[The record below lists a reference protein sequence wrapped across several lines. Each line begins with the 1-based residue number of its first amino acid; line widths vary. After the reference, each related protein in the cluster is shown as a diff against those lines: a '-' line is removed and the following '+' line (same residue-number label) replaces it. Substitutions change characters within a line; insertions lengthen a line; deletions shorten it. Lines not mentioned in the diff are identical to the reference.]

1 MIKKTD
7 SSLLNWIYKHVIDF
21 TLEDD
26 ESGLSWES
34 TNKEALSFINCIPKK
49 EKVQK
54 YGIYAG
60 RSYLF
65 AVDEFDDIKEGLEE
79 GVISKKTCKMIY
91 TWNSEIG
98 RENWNMDDVMMAL
111 YPPFGKPVRRNYLYT
126 ALKELVDLE
135 VIECLTPERKTGRV
149 YRITKKGDMVLMEVK

>member
-7 SSLLNWIYKHVIDF
+7 SSLLNWICKHVVDF

-26 ESGLSWES
+26 TSGLSWES
-34 TNKEALSFINCIPKK
+34 TNKEALSFIKCIPKK

-60 RSYLF
+60 KNYLF
-65 AVDEFDDIKEGLEE
+65 VVDEFDDIKEGLEE

-98 RENWNMDDVMMAL
+98 RENWDMDDVMMAL
-111 YPPFGKPVRRNYLYT
+111 YPPFGRSMGRNYLYMK
-126 ALKELVDLE
+126 LKELVDLG
-135 VIECLTPERKTGRV
+135 VMECITPERKTRRV
-149 YRITKKGDMVLMEVK
+149 YRITEKGDDVLMKVR

>member
-7 SSLLNWIYKHVIDF
+7 SSLLNWIYKHVVDF
-21 TLEDD
+21 TLDD
-26 ESGLSWES
+26 DISGLSWNS

-60 RSYLF
+60 KSYLF
-65 AVDEFDDIKEGLEE
+65 VVDEFDDIKEGLEE

-91 TWNSEIG
+91 TWNSEVG
-98 RENWNMDDVMMAL
+98 RENWNMDDVMKAL
-111 YPPFGKPVRRNYLYT
+111 YPPFGKPIRRNYLYMT
-126 ALKELVDLE
+126 LKELVDFG
-135 VIECLTPERKTGRV
+135 VIECINPEEIHGRM
-149 YRITKKGDMVLMEVK
+149 YIITEKGERVLGLK

>member
-7 SSLLNWIYKHVIDF
+7 SSLLNWIYKHVVDF

-26 ESGLSWES
+26 DSGLSWES
-34 TNKEALSFINCIPKK
+34 TNREALSFINCIPMK

-65 AVDEFDDIKEGLEE
+65 AVEEFDDIKEGLKA
-79 GVISKKTCKMIY
+79 GVISKKTCRRIY

-98 RENWNMDDVMMAL
+98 RENWNMDDVKMAL

-149 YRITKKGDMVLMEVK
+149 YRVTEKGDMVLLEIK